1 MIRTSY
7 ISNIKNIENDFDKI
21 IFITRYLPE
30 SIKLDNKHIWLK
42 NLSPNQRVLKMYKDK
57 LITFEDL
64 ADTYLKELKLYSIET
79 IKEIIKISRKGKKI
93 CLCCFEKNREKC
105 HRKILAEVIQ
115 YIGKEEVKEVIN
127 G

>member
-105 HRKILAEVIQ
+105 NSNI
-115 YIGKEEVKEVIN
+115 
-127 G
+127 

>member
-93 CLCCFEKNREKC
+93 S
-105 HRKILAEVIQ
+105 
-115 YIGKEEVKEVIN
+115 
-127 G
+127 

>member
-64 ADTYLKELKLYSIET
+64 ADTYLKELKLYSIKT

>member
-79 IKEIIKISRKGKKI
+79 IKEIIKISREGKKI

>member
-30 SIKLDNKHIWLK
+30 SIKLDNKKKKKK